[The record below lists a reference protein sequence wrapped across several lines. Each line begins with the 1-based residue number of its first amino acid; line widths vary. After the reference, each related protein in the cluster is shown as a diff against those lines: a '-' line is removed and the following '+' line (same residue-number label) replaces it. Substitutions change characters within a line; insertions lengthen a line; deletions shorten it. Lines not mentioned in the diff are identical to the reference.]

1 VSCVPGDGAGCEG
14 MRVKHDGQPESE
26 SAKAAQVAVP
36 VFSIVTPSFNQGLF
50 LSDALSSVRH
60 QGRPSHEHLV
70 IDGGSS
76 DGTRDVLKSAPG
88 VVRYVIEP
96 DQGQSDALNKGL
108 KMARGRFIGW
118 LNADDFYLPG
128 ALQAVERCF
137 ASNPDAQV
145 VYGDAVIVD
154 ESGRVVRGLEEHGF
168 DASILLYYGCYIPS
182 TATFFRS
189 ELVEAGLLSLD
200 TALHYAMDLE
210 LFLRLTASGVRFAYL
225 PRDLAAF
232 RWHESAKS
240 TRTSRTAR
248 AEALRV
254 QRHYGACATGES
266 TFRAM
271 HHALRLK
278 HALRKLGSGAYVRQL
293 RWRLARGTSL
303 RW

>member
-1 VSCVPGDGAGCEG
+1 
-14 MRVKHDGQPESE
+14 MNQPHEIRHEDPHLGSL
-26 SAKAAQVAVP
+26 ARP
-36 VFSIVTPSFNQGLF
+36 LFSIVTPSLNQAAYLAY
-50 LSDALSSVRH
+50 ALSSVRH
-60 QGRPSHEHLV
+60 QGRPSHEHIV

-76 DGTRDVLKSAPG
+76 DDTRVVLESAPG
-88 VVRYVIEP
+88 SLRYANGPIHL
-96 DQGQSDALNKGL
+96 GHALNKGL
-108 KMARGRFIGW
+108 KLARGRFIGW

-128 ALQAVERCF
+128 ALQAIERCF
-137 ASNPDAQV
+137 ARNPDAQV

-210 LFLRLTASGVRFAYL
+210 LYLRLTASGVRFAYL

-232 RWHESAKS
+232 RWHDSAKS
-240 TRTSRTAR
+240 TRTSRNAR
-248 AEALRV
+248 AETLRV
-254 QRHYGACATGES
+254 QELYGACANGDCV
-266 TFRAM
+266 FRAL
-271 HHALRLK
+271 HHTLRLK

-303 RW
+303 QW